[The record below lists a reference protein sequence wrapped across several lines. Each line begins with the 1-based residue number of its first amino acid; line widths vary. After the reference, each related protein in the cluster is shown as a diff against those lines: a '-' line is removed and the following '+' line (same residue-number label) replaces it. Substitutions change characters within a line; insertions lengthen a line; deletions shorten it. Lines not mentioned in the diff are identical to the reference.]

1 MRKAESVIS
10 WLFDTP
16 LGNAVGILLVPFG
29 LMTWGL
35 ASLALGEN
43 LFESRL
49 WTRLEDRK
57 IGGNT
62 HG

>member
-16 LGNAVGILLVPFG
+16 LGNAVGILLAPFG

-49 WTRLEDRK
+49 WTRLADRK
-57 IGGNT
+57 
-62 HG
+62 